1 VPPFPRF
8 CPTPKQI
15 SGYAPVVK
23 LREMLTTFSASMVKM
38 MSDVV
43 VCGGGRPSSRPKTE
57 RNEWRHRLKADE
69 RWTCRTLNVM
79 LLRYEQH

>member
-1 VPPFPRF
+1 
-8 CPTPKQI
+8 
-15 SGYAPVVK
+15 
-23 LREMLTTFSASMVKM
+23 VKM